1 MTTQQQFEKA
11 YNSHLPNGF
20 TRFMYRYFSVN
31 ASKGDRLLS
40 RILVFLLVSL
50 FSAGMLGTILE
61 VDWLIRWPTI
71 VYSLLLVILGI
82 CMFTAWI
89 MNRIRIKKICRD
101 LGITMTEYNTLVI
114 LYIKTED
121 IWQ

>member
-1 MTTQQQFEKA
+1 MITQQQFEKA

-40 RILVFLLVSL
+40 RFLVFLLVSL
-50 FSAGMLGTILE
+50 FSAGMLGTILK

-71 VYSLLLVILGI
+71 VYSLLLVILGV

-89 MNRIRIKKICRD
+89 MNRRRIKKICRD
-101 LGITMTEYNTLVI
+101 LGITVTEYNTLVI

-121 IWQ
+121 